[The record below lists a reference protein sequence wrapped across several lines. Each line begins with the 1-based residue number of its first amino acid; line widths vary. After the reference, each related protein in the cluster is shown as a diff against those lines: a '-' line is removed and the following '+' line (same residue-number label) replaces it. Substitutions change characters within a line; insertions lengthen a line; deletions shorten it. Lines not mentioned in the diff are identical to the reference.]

1 MSTVTTVRTM
11 DRLGKKGT
19 PIVKHRDPAS
29 KLKAKGALRTRPF
42 LDKRKRSGRKDK
54 HKGDHNEPR

>member
-1 MSTVTTVRTM
+1 M
-11 DRLGKKGT
+11 DSLGKKGT

-42 LDKRKRSGRKDK
+42 LDKRKKAGRKDK

>member
-1 MSTVTTVRTM
+1 M
-11 DRLGKKGT
+11 DSLGKKDT
-19 PIVKHRDPAS
+19 PTVKHRDPAS

-54 HKGDHNEPR
+54 HKGNHDEPR

>member
-11 DRLGKKGT
+11 DSLGKKGT

-42 LDKRKRSGRKDK
+42 LDKRKKAGRKDK